1 MNKNNGNYD
10 KYMEIFNETLEEVY
24 LVNHLLFWHKKLEGN
39 ALHSGFEWL
48 KLIVLRADK
57 LCDLENLE

>member
-1 MNKNNGNYD
+1 
-10 KYMEIFNETLEEVY
+10 MEIFNETLEEVY

-39 ALHSGFEWL
+39 ALHSGFEWF
-48 KLIVLRADK
+48 KLIILRADK